1 MFEFSRQKS
10 ASKSKIVI
18 VAIFEFS
25 RLKSV
30 LESKQR
36 FTVVLYERFLGF
48 YLGQNLDPLPC
59 FSWELQRQL
68 YIDYAKQPWFTRS
81 PTLSS
86 TLLKFQGETVAITAT
101 RILERPEQAKSNLI
115 NRFIQ
120 GISQLMELL
129 SDHHHHKRYLLL
141 DQITILFIQK
151 V

>member
-10 ASKSKIVI
+10 VSKSKI

-81 PTLSS
+81 PTLSYS
-86 TLLKFQGETVAITAT
+86 PEIPRGDSSYYTDQDIRA
-101 RILERPEQAKSNLI
+101 EQAKSNLI

-129 SDHHHHKRYLLL
+129 SDHHHKRYLLFEF
-141 DQITILFIQK
+141 QIG
-151 V
+151 